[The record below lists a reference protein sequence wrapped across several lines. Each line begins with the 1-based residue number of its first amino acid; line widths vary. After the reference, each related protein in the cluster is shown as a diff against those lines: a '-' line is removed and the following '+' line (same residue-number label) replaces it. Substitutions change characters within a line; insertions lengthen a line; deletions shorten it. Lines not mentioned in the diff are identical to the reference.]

1 MPDPGS
7 GAGGSMSALNR
18 ILVCTLIALLSVP
31 VAALAQDGPRRI
43 ETTDNADYFGFDL
56 RTVQN
61 IGLDQ
66 CKAECLADRQ
76 CKAFTY
82 NVKAGWCF
90 LKSDYNT
97 INPFAGAVAGRVVT
111 DGEPDLGM
119 APNLTFVKASL
130 LDEARAYRDRTL
142 ARYGNG
148 SSIGV
153 AGLVSQADAALASGD
168 MDGAVH
174 TFAMAAAAAPERS
187 DLWASLSRAA
197 LAYKPQDQNLARSLR
212 SVSVSSA
219 LNAYRTSR
227 TATTR
232 AAALAILAEAFE
244 TTQNWRPALEAYRA
258 SLELKEVPALRA
270 AYAELRAIRGFRVVD
285 NSVDADSATPRVCVQ
300 FSEDL
305 VTNRDYA
312 GFVSVDGTSNLAID
326 TDTRQICVNG
336 LSHGQRYRVVLR
348 QGLPSAIGEVLEAP
362 VELSVYVRDRAPSAR
377 FTGSSFVLPAK
388 SRLGIPLVTINAPSA
403 DLKLYRVGE
412 RALSQIIARS
422 DFLRQL
428 DGYSLD
434 TITEDLGASVWEG
447 AIEIDVEANREVTTS
462 IPIDSLLPQRK
473 PGVYVLSA
481 IPLGDKSE
489 NWEARATQ
497 WFVISDIGVSTFA
510 GDDGLSV
517 FLRSLDSAKP
527 LNAVGLTLLARNN
540 EILGEAVTD
549 SDGRAT
555 FQPGLIRGQ
564 AGLAPAALL
573 AEGPDGDFVFLDLT
587 RGGFDLSDRGVAGRA
602 ASAGVDVMAWTERGI
617 YRAGETVHLS
627 ALARDGT
634 ANAIADLALTLV
646 LQRPDGV
653 EDRRVVSD
661 GAALGGHALALALP
675 ENAMQG
681 AWRAALHTDPKRPA
695 VAEVT
700 FLVEDFQ
707 PDRIEIELDA
717 GDAIVSPPVPAEV
730 KVAGRY
736 LYGAPAEGLST
747 EGEIVL
753 SQTRSLVGFAGFE
766 FGLADEEFENARISL
781 DNLPPLDQRGEA
793 TVGIDL
799 DDLPDTT
806 QFLTANVTIRASES
820 GGRAVERSVELKV
833 AAEGPRIGIKPLFED
848 HQVAENSQAAFQVIA
863 VDSAGSRIAM
873 PGASWSLV
881 KVERNYQWYRQGN
894 SWNYEVV
901 DFTTEI
907 ADGVID
913 IANDS
918 ATSIAETVDWGRYR
932 LDVTGADGAES
943 SVLFDA
949 GWYVEAKSIETPDGL
964 EIALDKDRYEIGE
977 TARLRISP
985 RFAGDVLI
993 TVGTERLIETVTASV
1008 GMDGATIDLPV
1019 TGQWGAGAY
1028 VTATLYRPTD
1038 AQSRMPM
1045 RAIGIKWVAIE
1056 PGSRKLDVSL
1066 DLPDQAKPRGAFTV
1080 PVTLAGLTPGEEAF
1094 VSVSA
1099 VDVGILNLTR
1109 HEVAD
1114 PESWY
1119 FGQRALGLE
1128 IRDLYGRLID
1138 GSAGV
1143 TGRIRSGGDGAM
1155 MRSEGSPP
1163 REKLVAFYEGPV
1175 QVGADGTA
1183 TVSFEMPQFNGTVRV
1198 NAVAWSASAVG
1209 HATRDV
1215 IVRDPVVITASL
1227 PQFLAPGDRSQ
1238 VLVELANT
1246 DGPEGEYAV
1255 ELFTAS
1261 GRVQGGSGL
1270 RQTLSLPSGAR
1281 SSLVMTLEGVAS
1293 GADTL
1298 TIALT
1303 GPDGLSLDRQET
1315 ITVRPAAMPVTTK
1328 RVISLSGGGGTL
1340 RIDGELLADS
1350 LLDGASVTVG
1360 VTRNAAF
1367 DVASLL
1373 MALDRYPYG
1382 CAEQTTSRALPLLY
1396 LSELGDGAGDD
1407 DADTIRKR
1415 VNDAITRLVAYQS
1428 ASGSFGLWGP
1438 GSGDLW
1444 LDAYVTDFLT
1454 RAMEKGFSV
1463 PPVAS
1468 RMALD
1473 NLQNTLAYTTDVSS
1487 EGSAIAYALY
1497 VLARNR
1503 KAAATDLR
1511 YYSDSQIDAFD
1522 QPLARAQIGAALS
1535 LYGDPQRAAE
1545 SFRSAFDH
1553 ARSTATLVG
1562 ARNDYGSALRDGA
1575 AMLALAAESS
1585 PTPGIVPELVRFVSE
1600 AKSARQSTSTQ
1611 EDAWMVLAARAI
1623 AAGNRSISVNVN
1635 GQAYAGAY
1643 ETRLSGETIRDN
1655 PLTIVNQGV
1664 DPVDA
1669 VVTTIAAPAQPLSAG
1684 GTGFLI
1690 NRSYY
1695 TLDGQPASI
1704 SSVRQN
1710 ERFLVVLQ
1718 MREANAWPSRVVVT
1732 DLLPAGF
1739 VIDNPRLVGS
1749 AELGNFPWLGEVSAS
1764 HAEFRSDR
1772 FMAAFDR
1779 GATSNRDFV
1788 AAYVVRAVT
1797 PGIYNHPAAVVE
1809 DMYRPEL
1816 VARTATGFM
1825 EVLGSP

>member
-1 MPDPGS
+1 
-7 GAGGSMSALNR
+7 MSALNR
-18 ILVCTLIALLSVP
+18 MLVCLFVLMLSVP
-31 VAALAQDGPRRI
+31 ATAQEGSRRI
-43 ETTDNADYFGFDL
+43 EITENADYFGFDL

-61 IGLDQ
+61 IGLEE
-66 CKAECLADRQ
+66 CKAECLGDRQ

-97 INPFAGAVAGRVVT
+97 INPFAGAVAGRVVAG
-111 DGEPDLGM
+111 GEPDLGA
-119 APNLTFVKASL
+119 APDLAFVPASL
-130 LDEARAYRDRTL
+130 LDEARAYRERTL
-142 ARYGNG
+142 ARYSG
-148 SSIGV
+148 SGTGVTTLARLAEASI
-153 AGLVSQADAALASGD
+153 AAGD
-168 MDGAVH
+168 MEGAVRN
-174 TFAMAAAAAPERS
+174 FANAVAAAPERS
-187 DLWASLSRAA
+187 DLWAELSRAA
-197 LAYKPQDQNLARSLR
+197 LAYTPQDQNLLRSLR

-219 LNAYRTSR
+219 INAYRTSR
-227 TATTR
+227 TVSTR
-232 AAALAILAEAFE
+232 ADALAVLAEALE
-244 TTQNWRPALEAYRA
+244 AVQNWRPALSAYRA
-258 SLELKEVPALRA
+258 SLDLREVPALRA
-270 AYAELRAIRGFRVVD
+270 AYTQLRATRGFRVVD
-285 NSVDADSATPRVCVQ
+285 NTVDADSETPRVCVQ

-305 VTNRDYA
+305 VRTQDYS
-312 GFVSVDGTSNLAID
+312 GFVSVNGGNDVAID
-326 TDTRQICVNG
+326 TDARQICING
-336 LSHGQRYRVVLR
+336 LEHGQRYRLVLR
-348 QGLPSAIGEVLEAP
+348 QGLPSSVGEVLEAP
-362 VELSVYVRDRAPSAR
+362 VELSLYVRDRAPAAR
-377 FTGSSFVLPAK
+377 FTGSGFVLPAK

-403 DLKLYRVGE
+403 DLKLFRVGD
-412 RALSQIIARS
+412 RALSQIISRS
-422 DFLRQL
+422 EFLRQL
-428 DGYSLD
+428 DTYSVDSILQD
-434 TITEDLGASVWEG
+434 VGAAIWEG
-447 AIEIDVEANREVTTS
+447 AIDVASEPNREVITS
-462 IPIDSLLPQRK
+462 VPVDTLLPERQ
-473 PGVYVLSA
+473 PGVYVLTA
-481 IPLGDKSE
+481 KPLGDKSE
-489 NWEARATQ
+489 NWEPQATQ
-497 WFVISDIGVSTFA
+497 WFVISDIGMSTYA

-517 FLRSLDSAKP
+517 FLRSLDTAKP
-527 LNAVGLTLLARNN
+527 LDSVELTLLARNN
-540 EILGEAVTD
+540 EVLGEAVTD
-549 SDGRAT
+549 ADGRAS
-555 FQPGLIRGQ
+555 FQPGLVRGQ

-573 AEGPDGDFVFLDLT
+573 ARGTDGDFVFLDMT
-587 RGGFDLSDRGVAGRA
+587 RGGFDLSDRGVAGR
-602 ASAGVDVMAWTERGI
+602 SSPGGVDVMAWIERGI

-627 ALARDGT
+627 ALARNGKAEAL
-634 ANAIADLALTLV
+634 ANLPLTLI

-661 GAALGGHALALALP
+661 GAALGGHAMALMLP

-681 AWRAALHTDPKRPA
+681 AWRAALHTDTKRPA
-695 VAEVT
+695 VAEVS

-717 GDAIVSPPVPAEV
+717 GDAVVSPDSPADIAV
-730 KVAGRY
+730 TGRY
-736 LYGAPAEGLST
+736 LYGAPAGGLAT

-753 SQTRSLVGFAGFE
+753 SRTRALEGFPGFE
-766 FGLADEEFENARISL
+766 FGLADEEFENSRILL
-781 DNLPPLDQRGEA
+781 DNLPPLDQSGQSVVQID
-793 TVGIDL
+793 VGT
-799 DDLPDTT
+799 LPDTS
-806 QFLTANVTIRASES
+806 QFLTANVTIRASEG

-848 HQVAENSQAAFQVIA
+848 HQVAESSEAGFQLIA
-863 VDSAGSRIAM
+863 VDADGSRIAM

-881 KVERNYQWYRQGN
+881 KVERNYQWYRQGS

-907 ADGVID
+907 ADGQVD
-913 IANDS
+913 IGSDAAASISAN
-918 ATSIAETVDWGRYR
+918 VDWGRYR
-932 LDVTGADGAES
+932 LDVTGEDGTET

-949 GWYVEAKSIETPDGL
+949 GWYVETKSIETPDGL
-964 EIALDKDRYEIGE
+964 EIALDKDRYTVGE

-985 RFAGDVLI
+985 RFAGEALI
-993 TVGTERLIETVTASV
+993 TVGSGRLIETVTASV
-1008 GMDGATIDLPV
+1008 GADGATIDLPV
-1019 TGQWGAGAY
+1019 TEEWGAGAY
-1028 VTATLYRPTD
+1028 VTATLYRPSD

-1045 RAIGIKWVAIE
+1045 RAIGVKWLSVE
-1056 PGSRKLDVSL
+1056 PGDRQLSVTL
-1066 DLPDQAKPRGAFTV
+1066 DLPEQTTPRGDFSV

-1109 HEVAD
+1109 HQVAD

-1163 REKLVAFYEGPV
+1163 REKLVAFFEGPV
-1175 QVGADGTA
+1175 RVGADGTA
-1183 TVSFEMPQFNGTVRV
+1183 SVTFDMPQFNGTVRV
-1198 NAVAWSASAVG
+1198 NAVAWSAGALG

-1246 DGPEGEYAV
+1246 DGPAGDYSV

-1261 GRVQGGSGL
+1261 GRVQGGNGL
-1270 RQTLSLPSGAR
+1270 RQTLTLPSGAR
-1281 SSLVMTLEGVAS
+1281 SSLVMPLEGLAS

-1303 GPDGLSLDRQET
+1303 GPDGLSLDREET
-1315 ITVRPAAMPVTTK
+1315 IIVRPGAMPVTTK
-1328 RVISLSGGGGTL
+1328 RVISLAGGGGTL

-1396 LSELGDGAGDD
+1396 LSELGDAASGDD
-1407 DADTIRKR
+1407 AATISKR
-1415 VNDAITRLVAYQS
+1415 INDAITRLVAYQS

-1454 RAMEKGFSV
+1454 RAVEKGFSV

-1468 RMALD
+1468 RLALD
-1473 NLQNTLAYTTDVSS
+1473 NLQNTLAYTTDVSTD
-1487 EGSAIAYALY
+1487 GSSIAYALY

-1535 LYGDPQRAAE
+1535 LYGDAQRAAE

-1553 ARSTATLVG
+1553 ARSTATLIG
-1562 ARNDYGSALRDGA
+1562 SRNDYGSALRDGA
-1575 AMLALAAESS
+1575 AMLALAAEST
-1585 PTPGIVPELVRFVSE
+1585 PTPGIVPELIRFVGD

-1643 ETRLSGETIRDN
+1643 ETRMSGEAIRDN
-1655 PLTIVNQGV
+1655 PLTIVNQGA

-1669 VVTTIAAPAQPLSAG
+1669 VVTTIAAPVQPLSAG

-1704 SSVRQN
+1704 SSVQQN
-1710 ERFLVVLQ
+1710 ERYLVVLQ

-1764 HAEFRSDR
+1764 HAEFRTDR

-1797 PGIYNHPAAVVE
+1797 PGIYTHPAAVVE

-1816 VARTATGFM
+1816 AARTATGFM
-1825 EVLGSP
+1825 EVLGAP

>member
-1 MPDPGS
+1 
-7 GAGGSMSALNR
+7 MSALNR
-18 ILVCTLIALLSVP
+18 MLVCLFVLILSVP
-31 VAALAQDGPRRI
+31 ATAQEGSRRI
-43 ETTDNADYFGFDL
+43 EITENADYFGFDL

-61 IGLDQ
+61 IGLEE
-66 CKAECLADRQ
+66 CKAECLGDRQ
-76 CKAFTY
+76 CRAFTY

-97 INPFAGAVAGRVVT
+97 INPFAGAVAGRVVAA
-111 DGEPDLGM
+111 GEPDLGA
-119 APNLTFVKASL
+119 APDLAFVPASL
-130 LDEARAYRDRTL
+130 LDEARAYRERTL
-142 ARYGNG
+142 ARYSG
-148 SSIGV
+148 SGSGVTTLVRLAEASI
-153 AGLVSQADAALASGD
+153 AAGD
-168 MDGAVH
+168 MEGAVRN
-174 TFAMAAAAAPERS
+174 FAIAVAAAPERS
-187 DLWASLSRAA
+187 DLWAELSRAA
-197 LAYKPQDQNLARSLR
+197 LAYSPQDQNLLRSLQ

-219 LNAYRTSR
+219 INAYRTSR
-227 TATTR
+227 TVSTR
-232 AAALAILAEAFE
+232 ADGLAVLAQALE
-244 TTQNWRPALEAYRA
+244 TVQNWRPALAAYRA
-258 SLELKEVPALRA
+258 SLDLKEVPALRD
-270 AYAELRAIRGFRVVD
+270 AYAQLRATRGFRVVD
-285 NSVDADSATPRVCVQ
+285 NTVDADSETPRVCVQ

-305 VTNRDYA
+305 VRAQDYS
-312 GFVSVDGTSNLAID
+312 GFVSVNGGNDVAID
-326 TDTRQICVNG
+326 TDSRQICING
-336 LSHGQRYRVVLR
+336 LEHGQRYQLVLR
-348 QGLPSAIGEVLEAP
+348 QGLPSSVGEVLEAP
-362 VELSVYVRDRAPSAR
+362 VELSLYVRDRAPAAR
-377 FTGSSFVLPAK
+377 FTGSAFVLPAK
-388 SRLGIPLVTINAPSA
+388 SRLGLPLVTINAPSA
-403 DLKLYRVGE
+403 DLKLFRVGD
-412 RALSQIIARS
+412 RALSQIINRS
-422 DFLRQL
+422 EFLRQL
-428 DGYSLD
+428 DSYSIDSILQD
-434 TITEDLGASVWEG
+434 IGAPVWEG
-447 AIEIDVEANREVTTS
+447 AIDIDNEQNREVITS
-462 IPIDSLLPQRK
+462 VPVDTLLPERQ
-473 PGVYVLSA
+473 PGVYVLTA
-481 IPLGDKSE
+481 KPLGDKSE
-489 NWEARATQ
+489 NWEGQATQ
-497 WFVISDIGVSTFA
+497 WFVISDIGMSTYA

-517 FLRSLDSAKP
+517 FLRSLDTAKP
-527 LNAVGLTLLARNN
+527 LGSVELTLLARNN

-549 SDGRAT
+549 ADGHAS
-555 FQPGLIRGQ
+555 FQPGLVRGQ

-573 AEGPDGDFVFLDLT
+573 ARGADGDFVFLDMT
-587 RGGFDLSDRGVAGRA
+587 RGGFDLSDRGVAGRT
-602 ASAGVDVMAWTERGI
+602 SPGGVDVMAWTERGI

-627 ALARDGT
+627 ALARNGKAEAL
-634 ANAIADLALTLV
+634 ANLPLTLI

-661 GAALGGHALALALP
+661 GAALGGHALALDLP

-681 AWRAALHTDPKRPA
+681 AWRAALHTDPKRAA
-695 VAEVT
+695 VAEVS

-717 GDAIVSPPVPAEV
+717 GDAVVSPDATADIAVT
-730 KVAGRY
+730 GRY
-736 LYGAPAEGLST
+736 LYGAPAGGLTT

-753 SQTRSLVGFAGFE
+753 SRTRALEGFPGFE
-766 FGLADEEFENARISL
+766 FGLADEEFENSRILL
-781 DNLPPLDQRGEA
+781 DNLPPLDDAGESVVQID
-793 TVGIDL
+793 VGT
-799 DDLPDTT
+799 LPDTT

-833 AAEGPRIGIKPLFED
+833 AAEGPRIGIKPLFEE
-848 HQVAENSQAAFQVIA
+848 HQVAESSEAGFQLIA
-863 VDSAGSRIAM
+863 VDADGARIAM

-881 KVERNYQWYRQGN
+881 KVERNYQWYRQGS

-907 ADGVID
+907 ADGQID
-913 IANDS
+913 IGDDAA
-918 ATSIAETVDWGRYR
+918 ATISTNVDWGRYR
-932 LDVTGADGAES
+932 LDVTGEDGTET

-949 GWYVEAKSIETPDGL
+949 GWYVETKSIESPDGL
-964 EIALDKDRYEIGE
+964 EIALDKDRYTVGE
-977 TARLRISP
+977 TAHLRISP
-985 RFAGDVLI
+985 RFAGEVLI
-993 TVGTERLIETVTASV
+993 TVGSERLIETVTASV
-1008 GMDGATIDLPV
+1008 GADGATIDLPV
-1019 TGQWGAGAY
+1019 TEEWGAGAY
-1028 VTATLYRPTD
+1028 VTATLYRPSD

-1045 RAIGIKWVAIE
+1045 RAIGVKWLSVE
-1056 PGSRKLDVSL
+1056 PGDRQLSVTL
-1066 DLPDQAKPRGAFTV
+1066 DLPEQTTPRGDFAV

-1094 VSVSA
+1094 VSISA

-1109 HEVAD
+1109 HQVAD
-1114 PESWY
+1114 PEAWY

-1143 TGRIRSGGDGAM
+1143 TGQIRSGGDGAM

-1163 REKLVAFYEGPV
+1163 REKLVAFFEGPIK
-1175 QVGADGTA
+1175 VGADGTA
-1183 TVSFEMPQFNGTVRV
+1183 SVSFDMPQFNGTVRV
-1198 NAVAWSASAVG
+1198 NAVAWSAGALG

-1246 DGPEGEYAV
+1246 DGPAGEYSV

-1261 GRVQGGSGL
+1261 GKVQGGNGL
-1270 RQTLSLPSGAR
+1270 RQTLSLPSRAR
-1281 SSLVMTLEGVAS
+1281 ESLVMPLEGLSS

-1298 TIALT
+1298 TIALS
-1303 GPDGLSLDRQET
+1303 GPDGLSLDREET
-1315 ITVRPAAMPVTTK
+1315 IIVRPGAMPVTTK
-1328 RVISLSGGGGTL
+1328 RVISLAGGGGTL

-1396 LSELGDGAGDD
+1396 LSELGDAASGDD
-1407 DADTIRKR
+1407 AAAIRKR
-1415 VNDAITRLVAYQS
+1415 IDDAITRLVAYQS

-1444 LDAYVTDFLT
+1444 LDAYVTDFFT

-1468 RMALD
+1468 RLALD
-1473 NLQNTLAYTTDVSS
+1473 NLQNTLAYTTDVSTD
-1487 EGSAIAYALY
+1487 GSAIAYALY

-1511 YYSDSQIDAFD
+1511 YYSDSQINAFD

-1535 LYGDPQRAAE
+1535 LYGDTQRAAE

-1553 ARSTATLVG
+1553 ARSTATLIG
-1562 ARNDYGSALRDGA
+1562 GRNDYGSALRDGA
-1575 AMLALAAESS
+1575 AMLALAAEST
-1585 PTPGIVPELVRFVSE
+1585 PTPGIVPDLIRFVGD

-1623 AAGNRSISVNVN
+1623 ASGNRSISVNVN
-1635 GQAYAGAY
+1635 GKAYAGAY
-1643 ETRLSGETIRDN
+1643 ETRLSGEAIRDN
-1655 PLTIVNQGV
+1655 PLTIVNQGT

-1669 VVTTIAAPAQPLSAG
+1669 VVTTIAAPVQPLSAG

-1704 SSVRQN
+1704 SSVQQN
-1710 ERFLVVLQ
+1710 ERYLVVLQ

-1764 HAEFRSDR
+1764 HAEFRTDR

-1797 PGIYNHPAAVVE
+1797 PGIYTHPAAVVE

-1816 VARTATGFM
+1816 AARTATGFM
-1825 EVLGSP
+1825 ELLGAP

>member
-1 MPDPGS
+1 
-7 GAGGSMSALNR
+7 MSALNR
-18 ILVCTLIALLSVP
+18 MLVCLFVLILSVP
-31 VAALAQDGPRRI
+31 ATAQEGSRRI
-43 ETTDNADYFGFDL
+43 EITENADYFGFDL

-61 IGLDQ
+61 IGLEE
-66 CKAECLADRQ
+66 CKAECLGDRQ
-76 CKAFTY
+76 CRAFTY

-97 INPFAGAVAGRVVT
+97 INPFAGAVAGRVVAG
-111 DGEPDLGM
+111 GEPDLGA
-119 APNLTFVKASL
+119 APDLAFVPASL
-130 LDEARAYRDRTL
+130 LDEARAYRERTL
-142 ARYGNG
+142 ARYSG
-148 SSIGV
+148 SGTGVTTLVRLAEASI
-153 AGLVSQADAALASGD
+153 ATGD
-168 MDGAVH
+168 MEGAVRN
-174 TFAMAAAAAPERS
+174 FAIAAAAAPERS
-187 DLWASLSRAA
+187 DLWAELSRAA
-197 LAYKPQDQNLARSLR
+197 GAYVPQDQNLLRSLR

-219 LNAYRTSR
+219 INAYRTSR
-227 TATTR
+227 TVSTR
-232 AAALAILAEAFE
+232 ADALAVLAEALE
-244 TTQNWRPALEAYRA
+244 AVQNWRPALSAYRA
-258 SLELKEVPALRA
+258 SLELREVPALRA
-270 AYAELRAIRGFRVVD
+270 AYTQLRATRGFRVVD
-285 NSVDADSATPRVCVQ
+285 NTVDADSETPRVCVQ

-305 VTNRDYA
+305 VRSQDYS
-312 GFVSVDGTSNLAID
+312 GFVSVNGGNDVAID
-326 TDTRQICVNG
+326 TDSRQICING
-336 LSHGQRYRVVLR
+336 LEHGQRYQLVLR
-348 QGLPSAIGEVLEAP
+348 QGLPSSVGEVLEAP
-362 VELSVYVRDRAPSAR
+362 VELSLYVRDRAPAAR
-377 FTGSSFVLPAK
+377 FTGSGFVLPAK
-388 SRLGIPLVTINAPSA
+388 SRLGIPLVTINSPSA
-403 DLKLYRVGE
+403 DLKLFRVGD
-412 RALSQIIARS
+412 RALSQIISRS
-422 DFLRQL
+422 EFLRQL
-428 DGYSLD
+428 DSYSIVSILQ
-434 TITEDLGASVWEG
+434 DLGAAVWEG
-447 AIEIDVEANREVTTS
+447 AIDIDNEQNREVITS
-462 IPIDSLLPQRK
+462 VPVDTLLPERQ
-473 PGVYVLSA
+473 PGVYVLTA
-481 IPLGDKSE
+481 KPLGDKSE
-489 NWEARATQ
+489 NWEPQATQ
-497 WFVISDIGVSTFA
+497 WFVISDIGMSTYA

-517 FLRSLDSAKP
+517 FLRSLDTAKP
-527 LNAVGLTLLARNN
+527 LGSVELTLLARNN
-540 EILGEAVTD
+540 EVLGEAVTD
-549 SDGRAT
+549 ADGRAS
-555 FQPGLIRGQ
+555 FQAGLVRGQ

-573 AEGPDGDFVFLDLT
+573 ARGADGDFVFLDMT
-587 RGGFDLSDRGVAGRA
+587 RGGFDLSDRGVAGRT
-602 ASAGVDVMAWTERGI
+602 SPGGVDVMAWTERGI

-627 ALARDGT
+627 ALARNGK
-634 ANAIADLALTLV
+634 AEALADLPLTMI

-661 GAALGGHALALALP
+661 GATLGGHALALTLP

-695 VAEVT
+695 VAEVS

-717 GDAIVSPPVPAEV
+717 GDAIVSPDAPADIAV
-730 KVAGRY
+730 TGRY
-736 LYGAPAEGLST
+736 LYGAPAGGLAT

-753 SQTRSLVGFAGFE
+753 SRTRALEGFPGFE
-766 FGLADEEFENARISL
+766 FGLADEEFENSRILL
-781 DNLPPLDQRGEA
+781 DNLSPLDEAGESVVEID
-793 TVGIDL
+793 VGT
-799 DDLPDTT
+799 LPDTT
-806 QFLTANVTIRASES
+806 QFLTANVTIRASEG

-848 HQVAENSQAAFQVIA
+848 HQVAESSEAGFQLIA
-863 VDSAGSRIAM
+863 VDADGARIAM

-881 KVERNYQWYRQGN
+881 KVERNYQWYRQGS

-907 ADGVID
+907 ADGQID
-913 IANDS
+913 IGTDS
-918 ATSIAETVDWGRYR
+918 AASISANVDWSRYR
-932 LDVTGADGAES
+932 LDVTGEDGTET

-949 GWYVEAKSIETPDGL
+949 GWYVETKSIETPDGL
-964 EIALDKDRYEIGE
+964 EIALDKDRYAVGE
-977 TARLRISP
+977 TAHLRISP
-985 RFAGDVLI
+985 RFAGEALI
-993 TVGTERLIETVTASV
+993 TVGSERLIETMTASV
-1008 GMDGATIDLPV
+1008 GADGATIDLPV
-1019 TGQWGAGAY
+1019 TEEWGAGAY
-1028 VTATLYRPTD
+1028 VTATLYRPSD

-1045 RAIGIKWVAIE
+1045 RAIGVKWLSVE
-1056 PGSRKLDVSL
+1056 PGDRQLTVTL
-1066 DLPDQAKPRGAFTV
+1066 DLPEQTTPRGDFSV
-1080 PVTLAGLTPGEEAF
+1080 PVTLAGLRPGEAAF
-1094 VSVSA
+1094 VTVSA

-1109 HEVAD
+1109 HQVAD
-1114 PESWY
+1114 PEAWY

-1138 GSAGV
+1138 GSSGV
-1143 TGRIRSGGDGAM
+1143 TGQIRSGGDGAM

-1163 REKLVAFYEGPV
+1163 REKLVAFFEGPIK
-1175 QVGADGTA
+1175 VGTDGTA
-1183 TVSFEMPQFNGTVRV
+1183 SVTFDMPQFNGTVRV
-1198 NAVAWSASAVG
+1198 NAVAWSAGALG

-1246 DGPEGEYAV
+1246 DGPAGDYSV

-1261 GRVQGGSGL
+1261 GRVEAGNGL
-1270 RQTLSLPSGAR
+1270 RQTISLPSGTR
-1281 SSLVMTLEGVAS
+1281 SSLVMPLEGLAS

-1303 GPDGLSLDRQET
+1303 GPDGLSLDREET
-1315 ITVRPAAMPVTTK
+1315 IIVRPGAMPVTTK
-1328 RVISLSGGGGTL
+1328 RVISLAGGGGTL

-1396 LSELGDGAGDD
+1396 LSELGDTASGDD
-1407 DADTIRKR
+1407 AETIRKR
-1415 VNDAITRLVAYQS
+1415 INDAITRLVAYQS

-1468 RMALD
+1468 RLALD

-1487 EGSAIAYALY
+1487 DGSAIAYALY

-1535 LYGDPQRAAE
+1535 LYGDAQRAGE

-1553 ARSTATLVG
+1553 ARSTATLIG
-1562 ARNDYGSALRDGA
+1562 GRNDYGSALRDGA
-1575 AMLALAAESS
+1575 AMLALAAEST
-1585 PTPGIVPELVRFVSE
+1585 PTPGIVPELIRFVGD

-1643 ETRLSGETIRDN
+1643 ETRMSGEAIRDT
-1655 PLTIVNQGV
+1655 PLTIVNQGA

-1669 VVTTIAAPAQPLSAG
+1669 VVTTIAAPVQPLSAG

-1710 ERFLVVLQ
+1710 ERYLVVLQ

-1797 PGIYNHPAAVVE
+1797 PGIYTHPAAVVE

-1816 VARTATGFM
+1816 AARTATGFM
-1825 EVLGSP
+1825 EVLGAP

>member
-1 MPDPGS
+1 
-7 GAGGSMSALNR
+7 MSALNR
-18 ILVCTLIALLSVP
+18 MLVCLFVLILSVP
-31 VAALAQDGPRRI
+31 ATAQEGSRRI
-43 ETTDNADYFGFDL
+43 EITENADYFGFDL

-61 IGLDQ
+61 IDLEE
-66 CKAECLADRQ
+66 CKAECLGDRQ
-76 CKAFTY
+76 CRAFTY

-97 INPFAGAVAGRVVT
+97 INPFAGAVAGRVVAG
-111 DGEPDLGM
+111 GEPDLGA
-119 APNLTFVKASL
+119 APDLAFVPASL
-130 LDEARAYRDRTL
+130 LDEARAYRERTL
-142 ARYGNG
+142 ARYSG
-148 SSIGV
+148 SGTGVTTLARLAEASI
-153 AGLVSQADAALASGD
+153 AAGD
-168 MDGAVH
+168 MEGAVRN
-174 TFAMAAAAAPERS
+174 FAIAVAAAPERS
-187 DLWASLSRAA
+187 DLWAELSRAA
-197 LAYKPQDQNLARSLR
+197 LAYTPQDQNLLRSLR

-219 LNAYRTSR
+219 INAYRTSR
-227 TATTR
+227 TVSTR
-232 AAALAILAEAFE
+232 ADALAVLAEALE
-244 TTQNWRPALEAYRA
+244 AVQNWRPALSAYRE
-258 SLELKEVPALRA
+258 SLDLREVPALRA
-270 AYAELRAIRGFRVVD
+270 AYTQLRATRGFRVVD
-285 NSVDADSATPRVCVQ
+285 NTVDADSETPRVCVQ

-305 VTNRDYA
+305 VRTQDYS
-312 GFVSVDGTSNLAID
+312 GFVSVNGGNDVAID
-326 TDTRQICVNG
+326 TDSRQICING
-336 LSHGQRYRVVLR
+336 LEHGQRYQLVLR
-348 QGLPSAIGEVLEAP
+348 QGLPSSVGEVLEAP
-362 VELSVYVRDRAPSAR
+362 VELSLYVRDRAPAAR
-377 FTGSSFVLPAK
+377 FTGSGFVLPAK

-403 DLKLYRVGE
+403 DLKLFRVGD
-412 RALSQIIARS
+412 RALSQIISRS
-422 DFLRQL
+422 EFLRQL
-428 DGYSLD
+428 DTYSVDSILQD
-434 TITEDLGASVWEG
+434 VGAAIWEG
-447 AIEIDVEANREVTTS
+447 AIDVASEPNREVITS
-462 IPIDSLLPQRK
+462 VPVDTLLPERQ
-473 PGVYVLSA
+473 PGVYVLTA
-481 IPLGDKSE
+481 KPLGDKSE
-489 NWEARATQ
+489 NWEPQATQ
-497 WFVISDIGVSTFA
+497 WFVISDIGMSTYA

-517 FLRSLDSAKP
+517 FLRSLDTAKP
-527 LNAVGLTLLARNN
+527 LGSVELTLLARNN
-540 EILGEAVTD
+540 EVLGEAVTD
-549 SDGRAT
+549 ADGRAS
-555 FQPGLIRGQ
+555 FQPGLVRGQ

-573 AEGPDGDFVFLDLT
+573 ARGADGDFVFLDMT
-587 RGGFDLSDRGVAGRA
+587 RGGFDLSDRGVAGR
-602 ASAGVDVMAWTERGI
+602 SSPGGVDVMAWTERGI

-627 ALARDGT
+627 ALGRNGKAEAL
-634 ANAIADLALTLV
+634 ANLPLTMI

-661 GAALGGHALALALP
+661 GAALGGHAMALMLP

-695 VAEVT
+695 VAEVS

-717 GDAIVSPPVPAEV
+717 GDAVVSPDSPADIAV
-730 KVAGRY
+730 TGRY
-736 LYGAPAEGLST
+736 LYGAPAGGLAT

-753 SQTRSLVGFAGFE
+753 SRTRALEGFPGFE
-766 FGLADEEFENARISL
+766 FGLADEEFENSRILL
-781 DNLPPLDQRGEA
+781 DNLPPLDQSGQSVVQID
-793 TVGIDL
+793 VGT
-799 DDLPDTT
+799 LPDTS
-806 QFLTANVTIRASES
+806 QFLTANVTIRASEG

-833 AAEGPRIGIKPLFED
+833 ATEGPRIGIKPLFED
-848 HQVAENSQAAFQVIA
+848 HQVAESSEAGFQLIA
-863 VDSAGSRIAM
+863 VDADGSRIAM

-881 KVERNYQWYRQGN
+881 KVERNYQWYRQGS

-907 ADGVID
+907 ADGQVD
-913 IANDS
+913 IGSDAAASISAN
-918 ATSIAETVDWGRYR
+918 VDWGRYR
-932 LDVTGADGAES
+932 LDVTGEDGTET

-949 GWYVEAKSIETPDGL
+949 GWYVETKSIETPDGL
-964 EIALDKDRYEIGE
+964 EIALDKDRYTVGE

-985 RFAGDVLI
+985 RFAGEALI
-993 TVGTERLIETVTASV
+993 TVGSGRLIETVTASV
-1008 GMDGATIDLPV
+1008 GADGATIDLPV
-1019 TGQWGAGAY
+1019 TEEWGAGAY
-1028 VTATLYRPTD
+1028 VTATLYRPSD

-1045 RAIGIKWVAIE
+1045 RAIGVKWLSVE
-1056 PGSRKLDVSL
+1056 PGDRQLSVTL
-1066 DLPDQAKPRGAFTV
+1066 DLPEQTTPRGDFPV
-1080 PVTLAGLTPGEEAF
+1080 PVTLAGLAPGEEAF
-1094 VSVSA
+1094 VTVSA

-1109 HEVAD
+1109 HKVAD
-1114 PESWY
+1114 PEAWY

-1163 REKLVAFYEGPV
+1163 REKLVAFFEGPV
-1175 QVGADGTA
+1175 RVGADGTA
-1183 TVSFEMPQFNGTVRV
+1183 SVTFDMPQFNGTVRV
-1198 NAVAWSASAVG
+1198 NAVAWSAGALG

-1238 VLVELANT
+1238 LLVELANT
-1246 DGPEGEYAV
+1246 DGPAGDYSV

-1261 GRVQGGSGL
+1261 GRVEAGNGL

-1281 SSLVMTLEGVAS
+1281 SSLVMPLEGLAS

-1303 GPDGLSLDRQET
+1303 GPDGLSLDREET
-1315 ITVRPAAMPVTTK
+1315 ITVRPGAMPVTTK
-1328 RVISLSGGGGTL
+1328 RVISLAGGGGTL

-1396 LSELGDGAGDD
+1396 LSELGDAASGDD
-1407 DADTIRKR
+1407 AATISKR
-1415 VNDAITRLVAYQS
+1415 INDAITRLVAYQS

-1454 RAMEKGFSV
+1454 RAVEKGFSV

-1468 RMALD
+1468 RLALD
-1473 NLQNTLAYTTDVSS
+1473 NLQNTLAYTTDVSTD
-1487 EGSAIAYALY
+1487 GSSIAYALY

-1535 LYGDPQRAAE
+1535 LYGDAQRAAE

-1553 ARSTATLVG
+1553 ARSTATLIG
-1562 ARNDYGSALRDGA
+1562 SRNDYGSALRDGA
-1575 AMLALAAESS
+1575 AMLALAAEST
-1585 PTPGIVPELVRFVSE
+1585 PTPGIVPELIRFVGD

-1643 ETRLSGETIRDN
+1643 ETRMSGEAIRDN
-1655 PLTIVNQGV
+1655 PLTIVNQGA

-1669 VVTTIAAPAQPLSAG
+1669 VVTTIAAPVQPLSAG

-1690 NRSYY
+1690 NRSYS

-1704 SSVRQN
+1704 SSVQQN
-1710 ERFLVVLQ
+1710 ERYLVVLQ

-1764 HAEFRSDR
+1764 HAEFRTDR

-1797 PGIYNHPAAVVE
+1797 PGIYTHPAAVVE

-1816 VARTATGFM
+1816 AARTATGFM
-1825 EVLGSP
+1825 EVLGAP

>member
-1 MPDPGS
+1 MS
-7 GAGGSMSALNR
+7 GFKH
-18 ILVCTLIALLSVP
+18 ILACLMVILLSSP
-31 VAALAQDGPRRI
+31 TIAQEGSRRI
-43 ETTDNADYFGFDL
+43 ETTLDADYFGFDL

-61 IGLDQ
+61 IDLDQ
-66 CKAECLADRQ
+66 CKAECLNDGQ
-76 CKAFTY
+76 CMAFTY

-97 INPFAGAVAGRVVT
+97 INPFAGAVAGRVVSN
-111 DGEPDLGM
+111 GEPDLGA
-119 APNLTFVKASL
+119 APDLGFVSASL
-130 LDEARAYRDRTL
+130 MDEARSYRERTL
-142 ARYGNG
+142 ARYSGGDGGISTLTRIAKASVAAGN
-148 SSIGV
+148 
-153 AGLVSQADAALASGD
+153 
-168 MDGAVH
+168 MDGAVRN
-174 TFAMAAAAAPERS
+174 FAIAVAAAPERS
-187 DLWASLSRAA
+187 DLWADLSRTA
-197 LAYKPQDQNLARSLR
+197 LAYTPQDANLRRSLL
-212 SVSVSSA
+212 SVSVSA
-219 LNAYRTSR
+219 AINAYKASR
-227 TATTR
+227 TISERTD
-232 AAALAILAEAFE
+232 ALAVLAEAFAGIK
-244 TTQNWRPALEAYRA
+244 NWRPALSAYRA
-258 SLELKEVPALRA
+258 SLELRESPALRA
-270 AYAELRAIRGFRVVD
+270 AYEELRATHGFRVVD
-285 NSVDADSATPRVCVQ
+285 NTVDADSETPRVCVQ
-300 FSEDL
+300 FSENL
-305 VTNRDYA
+305 VKGEDYS
-312 GFVSVDGTSNLAID
+312 GFVSVDGVRDAAID
-326 TDTRQICVNG
+326 TDNRQICING
-336 LSHGQRYRVVLR
+336 LAHGERYRLVLR
-348 QGLPSAIGEVLEAP
+348 QGLPSSVGEVLEAP
-362 VELSVYVRDRAPSAR
+362 VELSLYVRDRSPAAR
-377 FTGSSFVLPAK
+377 FTGSNFVLPAK

-403 DLKLYRVGE
+403 DLKLFRVGD
-412 RALSQIIARS
+412 RALSQIITRS

-428 DGYSLD
+428 DSYSIQSIL
-434 TITEDLGASVWEG
+434 EDLGASVWEG
-447 AIEIDVEANREVTTS
+447 AVDVASEPNREVITS
-462 IPIDSLLPQRK
+462 IPVDTLLPERQ
-473 PGVYVLSA
+473 PGVYVLTA
-481 IPLGDKSE
+481 TPLGDKSDS
-489 NWEARATQ
+489 WESRATQ
-497 WFVISDIGVSTFA
+497 WFVISDIGMSTFA

-517 FLRSLDSAKP
+517 FLRSLESAKP
-527 LNAVGLTLLARNN
+527 LGSVALTLLARNN
-540 EILGEAVTD
+540 EVLGEAVTD
-549 SDGRAT
+549 ADGRAT

-564 AGLAPAALL
+564 ASLAPAALL
-573 AEGPDGDFVFLDLT
+573 AKGPDGDFVFLDLT

-602 ASAGVDVMAWTERGI
+602 SSGGVDVMAWTERGI

-627 ALARDGT
+627 ALARDGKAEAL
-634 ANAIADLALTLV
+634 ANLPLTLI

-653 EDRRVVSD
+653 EDRRLISD
-661 GAALGGHALALALP
+661 GAALGGHALALSLP
-675 ENAMQG
+675 DNAMQG

-695 VAEVT
+695 VAEVS

-717 GDAIVSPPVPAEV
+717 GNGVVSPLAPAEIAV
-730 KVAGRY
+730 TGRY
-736 LYGAPAEGLST
+736 LYGAPAGGLAT

-753 SQTRSLVGFAGFE
+753 SRTRSLDGFPGFE
-766 FGLADEEFENARISL
+766 FGLADEEFENSRIALDSL
-781 DNLPPLDQRGEA
+781 PQLDQAGKAMVE
-793 TVGIDL
+793 IDL
-799 DDLPDTT
+799 GTLPDTT
-806 QFLTANVTIRASES
+806 QFLIADVTIRASEG
-820 GGRAVERSVELKV
+820 GGRAVERSVDLKV
-833 AAEGPRIGIKPLFED
+833 ATEGPRIGIKPLFED
-848 HQVAENSQAAFQVIA
+848 AQVAENSEAGFQLIA
-863 VDSAGSRIAM
+863 VDADGRRIAM
-873 PGASWSLV
+873 PGVSWSLV

-907 ADGVID
+907 SDGLID
-913 IANDS
+913 IANDAAAS
-918 ATSIAETVDWGRYR
+918 VSSVVDWGRYR
-932 LDVTGADGAES
+932 LDVTGADGAET

-964 EIALDKDRYEIGE
+964 EIALDKDQYKVGE
-977 TARLRISP
+977 TAQLRISP
-985 RFAGDVLI
+985 RFAGEALI

-1008 GMDGATIDLPV
+1008 GEAGSTIDLPV
-1019 TGQWGAGAY
+1019 TEEWGAGAY
-1028 VTATLYRPTD
+1028 VTVTLYRPGD

-1045 RAIGIKWVAIE
+1045 RSIGVKWLAVDPEARRL
-1056 PGSRKLDVSL
+1056 SVSL
-1066 DLPDQAKPRGAFTV
+1066 DLPAQTTPRGAFTV
-1080 PVTLAGLTPGEEAF
+1080 PVTLSGLTPGEAAF

-1114 PESWY
+1114 PEAWY
-1119 FGQRALGLE
+1119 FGQRALALE

-1163 REKLVAFYEGPV
+1163 REKLVAFFEGPV
-1175 QVGADGTA
+1175 KVGPDGTA
-1183 TVSFEMPQFNGTVRV
+1183 SVTFDMPQFNGTVRV
-1198 NAVAWSASAVG
+1198 NAVAWSANALG
-1209 HATRDV
+1209 HATADV
-1215 IVRDPVVITASL
+1215 IIRDPIVISASL

-1238 VLVELANT
+1238 VLIELANT
-1246 DGPEGEYAV
+1246 DGPAGNYGV

-1261 GRVQGGSGL
+1261 GKVESGNGL
-1270 RQTLSLPSGAR
+1270 RQTINLPAGAR
-1281 SSLVMTLEGVAS
+1281 SSLVMPLEGLLS
-1293 GADTL
+1293 GRDTL
-1298 TIALT
+1298 TIAVT
-1303 GPDGLSLDRQET
+1303 GPDGLSLDREEA
-1315 ITVRPAAMPVTTK
+1315 ITVRPGAMPVTTK
-1328 RVISLSGGGGTL
+1328 RIISLAGGGGTL

-1396 LSELGDGAGDD
+1396 LSELGDNHAGDD
-1407 DADTIRKR
+1407 ADAIAKR
-1415 VNDAITRLVAYQS
+1415 INDAITRLVAYQS

-1468 RMALD
+1468 RLALD
-1473 NLQNTLAYTTDVSS
+1473 NLQNALAYTTDVSS
-1487 EGSAIAYALY
+1487 EGSSIAYALY

-1511 YYSDSQIDAFD
+1511 YYSDSQINAFD

-1535 LYGDPQRAAE
+1535 LYGDPQRAAD

-1562 ARNDYGSALRDGA
+1562 GRDDYGSALRDGA

-1585 PTPGIVPELVRFVSE
+1585 PTPGIVPELIRFVGD
-1600 AKSARQSTSTQ
+1600 ARTARQSTSTQ

-1623 AAGNRSISVNVN
+1623 SAGNKSISVNVN
-1635 GQAYAGAY
+1635 GKAYAGAY
-1643 ETRLSGETIRDN
+1643 EARLSGEEIRDT
-1655 PLTIVNQGV
+1655 PLTIVNQGS

-1669 VVTTIAAPAQPLSAG
+1669 VVTTIAAPVQPLSAG
-1684 GTGFLI
+1684 GAGFEI
-1690 NRSYY
+1690 TRSYY
-1695 TLDGQPASI
+1695 TLDGQPASV

-1710 ERFLVVLQ
+1710 ERYLVVLQ

-1739 VIDNPRLVGS
+1739 VIDNPRLIGS
-1749 AELGNFPWLGEVSAS
+1749 AELGNFPWLGDISAS

-1779 GATSNRDFV
+1779 RGTSNRDFV

-1797 PGIYNHPAAVVE
+1797 PGIYTHPAAVVE

-1816 VARTATGFM
+1816 AARTATGFM
-1825 EVLGSP
+1825 EVLGAP

>member
-1 MPDPGS
+1 MF
-7 GAGGSMSALNR
+7 ALNR
-18 ILVCTLIALLSVP
+18 MLVCLLMLVLP
-31 VAALAQDGPRRI
+31 ATAMAQDGSRRI
-43 ETTDNADYFGFDL
+43 ETTENADYFGFDL

-61 IGLDQ
+61 IGLEE
-66 CKAECLADRQ
+66 CKAECLGDRQ

-97 INPFAGAVAGRVVT
+97 INPFAGAVAGRVVAAG
-111 DGEPDLGM
+111 GEPDLGA
-119 APNLTFVKASL
+119 APDLDFVAASL
-130 LDEARAYRDRTL
+130 LDEARAYRERTL
-142 ARYGNG
+142 ARYSG
-148 SSIGV
+148 SGAGVTSLMRQGEASI
-153 AGLVSQADAALASGD
+153 AAGD
-168 MDGAVH
+168 MESAVRNY
-174 TFAMAAAAAPERS
+174 AMAVATAPERS
-187 DLWASLSRAA
+187 DLWAELSRAA
-197 LAYKPQDQNLARSLR
+197 LAYTPKDANLRRSLL

-219 LNAYRTSR
+219 INAYQTSR
-227 TATTR
+227 SLSAR
-232 AAALAILAEAFE
+232 ADSLAVLAEAF
-244 TTQNWRPALEAYRA
+244 TGVKNWRPALSAYRA
-258 SLELKEVPALRA
+258 SLDLREVPALRA
-270 AYAELRAIRGFRVVD
+270 AYTQLRATHGFRVVD
-285 NSVDADSATPRVCVQ
+285 NTVDADSETPRVCVQ

-305 VTNRDYA
+305 VKSQDYS
-312 GFVSVDGTSNLAID
+312 GFVNIDGANDVAID

-336 LSHGQRYRVVLR
+336 LEHGQRYRLVLR
-348 QGLPSAIGEVLEAP
+348 QGLPSSVGEVLEAP
-362 VELSVYVRDRAPSAR
+362 VELSVYVRDRSPAAR
-377 FTGSSFVLPAK
+377 FTGSNFVLPAK
-388 SRLGIPLVTINAPSA
+388 SRLGIPLITINAPSA
-403 DLKLYRVGE
+403 DLKLFRVGD
-412 RALSQIIARS
+412 RALSQIITRS

-428 DGYSLD
+428 NSYSID
-434 TITEDLGASVWEG
+434 SIVQDLGASIWDG
-447 AIEIDVEANREVTTS
+447 SIEIDSEPNRDVTTS
-462 IPIDSLLPQRK
+462 IPVDTLLPERQ
-473 PGVYVLSA
+473 PGVYVLTA
-481 IPLGDKSE
+481 TPFGDKSE
-489 NWEARATQ
+489 NWDSRATQ
-497 WFVISDIGVSTFA
+497 WFVISDIGMSTFA
-510 GDDGLSV
+510 GEDGLSV
-517 FLRSLDSAKP
+517 FLRSLDTATP
-527 LNAVGLTLLARNN
+527 LGSVALTLLARNN

-549 SDGRAT
+549 DDGRAT

-573 AEGPDGDFVFLDLT
+573 AKGPGGDFVFLDLT
-587 RGGFDLSDRGVAGRA
+587 RGGFDLSDRGVAGR
-602 ASAGVDVMAWTERGI
+602 SSPGGVDVMAWTERGI

-627 ALARDGT
+627 ALARNDK
-634 ANAIADLALTLV
+634 AEALTGLPLTLI

-681 AWRAALHTDPKRPA
+681 SWRAALHTDPKRPA
-695 VAEVT
+695 VAEVS

-717 GDAIVSPPVPAEV
+717 GNAEVSPAAPANIAV
-730 KVAGRY
+730 TGRY
-736 LYGAPAEGLST
+736 LYGAPAGGLAT

-753 SQTRSLVGFAGFE
+753 SRTRNLDGYKGFE
-766 FGLADEEFENARISL
+766 FGLADEEFENSRILL
-781 DNLPPLDQRGEA
+781 DNLPPLDQSGEA
-793 TVGIDL
+793 VVEIDVGA
-799 DDLPDTT
+799 LPDTT
-806 QFLTANVTIRASES
+806 QFLTAKVTIRASEG
-820 GGRAVERSVELKV
+820 GGRAVERSVDLKV
-833 AAEGPRIGIKPLFED
+833 ATEGPRIGIKPLFED
-848 HQVAENSQAAFQVIA
+848 HQVPEDSEAGFQLIA
-863 VDSAGSRIAM
+863 VDAAGSRIAM

-907 ADGVID
+907 ADGEID
-913 IANDS
+913 IASDAPASIS
-918 ATSIAETVDWGRYR
+918 ANVDWGRYR
-932 LDVTGADGAES
+932 LDVTGADGIET

-964 EIALDKDRYEIGE
+964 EIALDKDRYEVGE
-977 TARLRISP
+977 TAQLRISP
-985 RFAGDVLI
+985 RFAGEALI
-993 TVGTERLIETVTASV
+993 TVGSERLIETVTASV
-1008 GMDGATIDLPV
+1008 GADGTTIDLPV
-1019 TGQWGAGAY
+1019 TEEWGAGAY
-1028 VTATLYRPTD
+1028 VTATLYRPGE
-1038 AQSRMPM
+1038 AESRMPR
-1045 RAIGIKWVAIE
+1045 RAIGVKWLTVD
-1056 PGSRKLDVSL
+1056 PGSRQLPVTL
-1066 DLPDQAKPRGAFTV
+1066 DLPEQTTPRGAFTV
-1080 PVTLAGLTPGEEAF
+1080 PVKIAGLTPGEDAF
-1094 VSVSA
+1094 VLVSA

-1109 HEVAD
+1109 HKVAD
-1114 PESWY
+1114 PEAWY

-1155 MRSEGSPP
+1155 IRSEGSPP
-1163 REKLVAFYEGPV
+1163 REKLVAFFEGPV
-1175 QVGADGTA
+1175 QVASDGTA
-1183 TVSFEMPQFNGTVRV
+1183 SVTFDMPQFNGTVRV
-1198 NAVAWSASAVG
+1198 NAVAWSASSLG

-1238 VLVELANT
+1238 VLIELANT
-1246 DGPEGEYAV
+1246 DGPAGEYGV

-1261 GRVQGGSGL
+1261 GRVQGGNGL
-1270 RQTLSLPSGAR
+1270 RQTLNLPAGAR
-1281 SSLVMTLEGVAS
+1281 SSLVMPLEGLAS

-1298 TIALT
+1298 TIAIS
-1303 GPDGLSLDRQET
+1303 GPDGLSLAREES
-1315 ITVRPAAMPVTTK
+1315 ITVRPGAMPVTTK
-1328 RVISLSGGGGTL
+1328 RVVSLSGGGGTL

-1382 CAEQTTSRALPLLY
+1382 CAEQTASRALPLLY
-1396 LSELGDGAGDD
+1396 LSELGDPAGGDD
-1407 DADTIRKR
+1407 AQTISKR
-1415 VNDAITRLVAYQS
+1415 INDAITRLVAYQS

-1468 RMALD
+1468 RLALD
-1473 NLQNTLAYTTDVSS
+1473 NLQNTLAYTTDVRSDGSS
-1487 EGSAIAYALY
+1487 IAYALY

-1535 LYGDPQRAAE
+1535 LYGDAQRAAE
-1545 SFRSAFDH
+1545 SFRSAFEH
-1553 ARSTATLVG
+1553 ARSTATLIG

-1575 AMLALAAESS
+1575 AMLALSAEST
-1585 PTPGIVPELVRFVSE
+1585 PTPGIVPELIRFVAD
-1600 AKSARQSTSTQ
+1600 AKTARQSTSTQ
-1611 EDAWMVLAARAI
+1611 ENAWMVLAARAI
-1623 AAGNRSISVNVN
+1623 SAGNRSISVNVN
-1635 GQAYAGAY
+1635 GQAFAGAY
-1643 ETRLSGETIRDN
+1643 ETRMSGEAIRDN
-1655 PLTIVNQGV
+1655 PLTIVNQGEE
-1664 DPVDA
+1664 PVDA

-1684 GTGFLI
+1684 GTGFQI
-1690 NRSYY
+1690 SRSYY

-1710 ERFLVVLQ
+1710 ERYLVVLQ

-1739 VIDNPRLVGS
+1739 VIDNPRLVDS
-1749 AELGNFPWLGEVSAS
+1749 AELANFPWLGEVSAS

-1797 PGIYNHPAAVVE
+1797 PGIYTHPAAVVE

-1816 VARTATGFM
+1816 AARTASGFM
-1825 EVLGSP
+1825 EVLGAP

>member
-1 MPDPGS
+1 
-7 GAGGSMSALNR
+7 MSALNR
-18 ILVCTLIALLSVP
+18 ILAFACVFLLSVP
-31 VAALAQDGPRRI
+31 AMAQEGSRRI
-43 ETTDNADYFGFDL
+43 ETTVNADYFGFDL
-56 RTVQN
+56 RTVQD
-61 IGLDQ
+61 IGLEE
-66 CKAECLADRQ
+66 CKAACLDDRQ

-82 NVKAGWCF
+82 NVNAGWCF

-97 INPFAGAVAGRVVT
+97 INPFAGAIAGRVVT
-111 DGEPDLGM
+111 GGEPDLGA
-119 APNLTFVKASL
+119 APDLAFVPASL
-130 LDEARAYRDRTL
+130 LDEARAYRERTIG
-142 ARYGNG
+142 RYSGGASRGVTNLMRIAEA
-148 SSIGV
+148 SI
-153 AGLVSQADAALASGD
+153 AAGD
-168 MDGAVH
+168 MKGAVRN
-174 TFAMAAAAAPERS
+174 FAIAAAAAPERS
-187 DLWASLSRAA
+187 DLWAELSRVS
-197 LAYKPQDQNLARSLR
+197 LAYTPKDSNLRRSLL

-219 LNAYRTSR
+219 INAYQTSR
-227 TATTR
+227 SLSTR
-232 AAALAILAEAFE
+232 ADSLAVLAEAF
-244 TTQNWRPALEAYRA
+244 TGVKNWRPALSAYRA
-258 SLELKEVPALRA
+258 SLELVEVPALRA
-270 AYAELRAIRGFRVVD
+270 AYDELRATRGFRVVD
-285 NSVDADSATPRVCVQ
+285 NTVDSDSETPRVCVQ

-305 VTNRDYA
+305 VKSQDYS
-312 GFVSVDGTSNLAID
+312 GFVNINGGNDVAID

-336 LSHGQRYRVVLR
+336 LEHGQRYRLVLR
-348 QGLPSAIGEVLEAP
+348 QGLPSSVGEVLEAP
-362 VELSVYVRDRAPSAR
+362 VELSLYVRDRAPAAR
-377 FTGSSFVLPAK
+377 FTGSNFVLPAK
-388 SRLGIPLVTINAPSA
+388 SRLGIPLITINAPSA
-403 DLKLYRVGE
+403 DLKLFRVGD
-412 RALSQIIARS
+412 RALSRLITQS
-422 DFLRQL
+422 DFLKQL
-428 DGYSLD
+428 NNYS
-434 TITEDLGASVWEG
+434 IESIEQDLGASVWDG
-447 AIEIDVEANREVTTS
+447 AIDIDSEPNREVTTS
-462 IPIDSLLPQRK
+462 IPVDTLLPERQ
-473 PGVYVLSA
+473 PGVYVLTA
-481 IPLGDKSE
+481 TPLGDKSE
-489 NWEARATQ
+489 NWDSRATQ

-527 LNAVGLTLLARNN
+527 LGSVALTLLARNN
-540 EILGEAVTD
+540 EVLGEAVTD
-549 SDGRAT
+549 ADGRAT

-573 AEGPDGDFVFLDLT
+573 AKGPDGDFVFLDLT
-587 RGGFDLSDRGVAGRA
+587 RGGFDLSDRGVSGRA
-602 ASAGVDVMAWTERGI
+602 SPGGVDVMAWTERGI

-627 ALARDGT
+627 ALARDGKADAL
-634 ANAIADLALTLV
+634 ANLSLTLI

-661 GAALGGHALALALP
+661 GAAQGGHALALTLP
-675 ENAMQG
+675 DNAMQG

-717 GDAIVSPPVPAEV
+717 GDAVVSPTAAAEIAV
-730 KVAGRY
+730 TGRY
-736 LYGAPAEGLST
+736 LYGAPAGGLST

-753 SQTRSLVGFAGFE
+753 SRTRALDGFPGFE
-766 FGLADEEFENARISL
+766 FGLADEEFENSRILL
-781 DNLPPLDQRGEA
+781 DNLPPLDQSGEA
-793 TVGIDL
+793 VVHIDVGT
-799 DDLPDTT
+799 LPDTT
-806 QFLTANVTIRASES
+806 QFLTANVTIRASEG

-833 AAEGPRIGIKPLFED
+833 ATEGPRIGIKPLFED
-848 HQVAENSQAAFQVIA
+848 AQVSENSEAGFQLIA
-863 VDSAGSRIAM
+863 VDASGARIAM

-881 KVERNYQWYRQGN
+881 KIERNYQWYRQSN

-907 ADGVID
+907 SDGQID
-913 IANDS
+913 IGSDTPA
-918 ATSIAETVDWGRYR
+918 SISSNVDWGRYR
-932 LDVTGADGAES
+932 LDVTNEDGAET

-949 GWYVEAKSIETPDGL
+949 GWYVETKSIETPDGL
-964 EIALDKDRYEIGE
+964 EIALDKDQYKVGE
-977 TARLRISP
+977 VAHLRISP
-985 RFAGDVLI
+985 RFAGEALI
-993 TVGTERLIETVTASV
+993 TVGSERLIETVTATV
-1008 GMDGATIDLPV
+1008 GADGATIDLPV
-1019 TGQWGAGAY
+1019 TEDWGAGAY
-1028 VTATLYRPTD
+1028 VTATLYRPSD

-1045 RAIGIKWVAIE
+1045 RAIGVKWLAVDPEARQL
-1056 PGSRKLDVSL
+1056 SVTL
-1066 DLPDQAKPRGAFTV
+1066 DLPEQTTPRGAFTV
-1080 PVTLAGLTPGEEAF
+1080 PVQLAGLIPGEDAF
-1094 VSVSA
+1094 VTISA

-1109 HEVAD
+1109 HAVAD
-1114 PESWY
+1114 PEAWY

-1163 REKLVAFYEGPV
+1163 REKLVAFFEGPV
-1175 QVGADGTA
+1175 KVGADGTA
-1183 TVSFEMPQFNGTVRV
+1183 SVSFDMPQFNGTVRV
-1198 NAVAWSASAVG
+1198 NAVAWSANALG
-1209 HATRDV
+1209 HATSDV

-1238 VLVELANT
+1238 VLIELANT
-1246 DGPEGEYAV
+1246 DGPSGDYGV

-1261 GRVQGGSGL
+1261 GKVKSGNGL
-1270 RQTLSLPSGAR
+1270 RQTINLAAGAR
-1281 SSLVMTLEGVAS
+1281 SSLVMPLEGLGT

-1303 GPDGLSLDRQET
+1303 GPDGLLLDREET
-1315 ITVRPAAMPVTTK
+1315 ITVRPGVMPVTIK
-1328 RVISLSGGGGTL
+1328 RVISLAGGGGTL

-1396 LSELGDGAGDD
+1396 LSELGEAGSGD

-1415 VNDAITRLVAYQS
+1415 IDAAITRLVAYQS

-1454 RAMEKGFSV
+1454 RATEKGFSV

-1468 RMALD
+1468 RLALD
-1473 NLQNTLAYTTDVSS
+1473 NLQNTLAYTTDVNSQGSS
-1487 EGSAIAYALY
+1487 IAYALY

-1511 YYSDSQIDAFD
+1511 YYSDSQIDQFA

-1535 LYGDPQRAAE
+1535 LYGDPQRASQ

-1553 ARSTATLVG
+1553 ARSTATLIG
-1562 ARNDYGSALRDGA
+1562 GRDDYGSALRDGA
-1575 AMLALAAESS
+1575 AMLALAAEST
-1585 PTPGIVPELVRFVSE
+1585 PTPGIVPELIKFVSA
-1600 AKSARQSTSTQ
+1600 AKTARQSTSTQ

-1623 AAGNRSISVNVN
+1623 AAGNKSISVNVN
-1635 GQAYAGAY
+1635 GQAFAGAY
-1643 ETRLSGETIRDN
+1643 QARLSGEEIRAN
-1655 PLTIVNQGV
+1655 PLTIVNQGA

-1690 NRSYY
+1690 SRSYY

-1704 SSVRQN
+1704 SSVQQN
-1710 ERFLVVLQ
+1710 ERLLVVLQ
-1718 MREANAWPSRVVVT
+1718 MREANAWTSRVVVT

-1749 AELGNFPWLGEVSAS
+1749 AELGNFPWLGETSAS

-1779 GATSNRDFV
+1779 GGTSNRDFV

-1797 PGIYNHPAAVVE
+1797 PGIYTHPAAVVE

-1816 VARTATGFM
+1816 AGRTATGFM
-1825 EVLGSP
+1825 EVLGAP